1 LPEVDN
7 PIDVDDDFAG
17 CIEGL
22 DAQDGED
29 EEENGDDNNCWFYL
43 RFYKS
48 FVLN

>member
-22 DAQDGED
+22 DAQDGE
-29 EEENGDDNNCWFYL
+29 EEENGDDNNCCFYFLLFMNYVKL
-43 RFYKS
+43 R
-48 FVLN
+48 